1 MVEQPIRNRQVAC
14 SSHAVGTK
22 KQEVGDQSSNH
33 APSTHLHEGAG
44 GLDGFSR
51 YMNEISKE
59 PAFSG
64 LRVIELGT
72 LIAGPFAARLLAE
85 FGAEVIKI
93 ESPKGG
99 DPLRR
104 WRKLHQG
111 TSLWWLLQ
119 ARNKKSVTV
128 NLKSEAGQAIVRELV
143 ATADMLIE
151 NFRPGTLEKWG
162 LGWEQLSA
170 LNPRLVMVR
179 ISGFG
184 QTGPYRDQPGFGA
197 IGESMGGLRYLT
209 GYPDRPPVRV
219 GVSIGDSIAALHAVV
234 GALAALRHRDR
245 TGKGQVVD
253 VALYEAVFNLMESL
267 LPEYGMFHMV
277 RERTGSSLPGI
288 VPSNTYVTRDGKYV
302 VIGANADSIF
312 RRMMRAIG
320 RADLA
325 DDPGLAHNDGRVART
340 EEIEGAISAWTA
352 RHDLDGIL
360 RVLGAAEVPS
370 AKIYDIAD
378 IVADTHYQAR
388 GMIEQLQ
395 LVDGQPLLAPGIVP
409 KLSVTPGTTAWLG
422 PELGAH
428 TSEVLAGLGYDSAA
442 ISALRAEGVI

>member
-1 MVEQPIRNRQVAC
+1 MTDLPTESALV
-14 SSHAVGTK
+14 
-22 KQEVGDQSSNH
+22 
-33 APSTHLHEGAG
+33 
-44 GLDGFSR
+44 
-51 YMNEISKE
+51 
-59 PAFSG
+59 G
-64 LRVIELGT
+64 LRVIEMGT

-93 ESPKGG
+93 EPPDGG

-104 WRKLHQG
+104 WRKLYQG
-111 TSLWWLLQ
+111 TSLWWFLQ

-128 NLKSEAGQAIVRELV
+128 NLKTEAGQGIVRELV
-143 ATADMLIE
+143 ATADVLIE

-162 LGWEQLSA
+162 LGWERLSEV
-170 LNPRLVMVR
+170 NPRLVMVR

-219 GVSIGDSIAALHAVV
+219 GVSIGDSIAALHGVI

-267 LPEYGMFHMV
+267 LPEYGMFQMV

-312 RRMMRAIG
+312 KRMMRAIG
-320 RADLA
+320 RDDFA

-340 EEIEGAISAWTA
+340 EEIEQVIGDWTA
-352 RHDLDGIL
+352 CHDLDEIL
-360 RVLGAAEVPS
+360 HVLGAAEVPS

-378 IVADTHYQAR
+378 IVADPHYQAR
-388 GMIEQLQ
+388 GMIERLR
-395 LVDGQPLLAPGIVP
+395 LADGKELLAPGIVP
-409 KLSVTPGTTAWLG
+409 KLSDTPGTTEWPG

-428 TSEVLAGLGYDSAA
+428 TSEVLGALGYDAEQVA
-442 ISALRAEGVI
+442 KLRRDGVI